1 MPFIGP
7 AVPAHASGALLRESD
22 STASASLLVHTLPG
36 ADAGTPPSGRPD
48 RRRPDWSARYATW
61 LLAADGLCGLAAW
74 GLSLVSTSFLG
85 LSAEQPWQW
94 GLLSSLLWVVLIGSG
109 RGYERS
115 RLGLGSDEVRAVLHA
130 GSRAVAVAAVV
141 AAVLQDTVLLTVMV
155 LAAVLS
161 LLGGVLV
168 RLALRRWLHARQ
180 RNGVD
185 LRDTLV
191 VGSLPQVTELAG
203 QLTGEPGAGMRVVG
217 VCVPD
222 HEIDAA
228 RAAGLTVLGSTE
240 DVRSAVLRHG
250 VRVVAVASGQPPHYL
265 RELAW
270 SVEGLDTQLLVHPG
284 LVEVAGPRM
293 HIRPFIGLPLLA
305 IEQPHFS
312 GWRISAKRVTDLVL
326 GGVGVVVASP
336 LLLVLALAIRL
347 SDGGPAIFRQ
357 TRVGHQGRTFTMYK
371 FRSMHVDAEARLAE
385 LMAQNEGAGPL
396 FKMVDDPR
404 ITRVGKFLRRT
415 SLDELPQLFNILNGT
430 MSLVGP
436 RPPLPSEVEEYQRP
450 VRRRLLVVPGL
461 TGLWQVSGRSSLSWD
476 ESVRLDLRY
485 VENWTLALDLLII
498 WRTFWAVLARRGA
511 Y

>member
-1 MPFIGP
+1 MLF
-7 AVPAHASGALLRESD
+7 RESE
-22 STASASLLVHTLPG
+22 STGSLLVHTPPEPVTT
-36 ADAGTPPSGRPD
+36 GTSPSGLRPD
-48 RRRPDWSARYATW
+48 RRRPDWSARYAAW
-61 LLAADGLCGLAAW
+61 LLSADALCGLAAW
-74 GLSLVSTSFLG
+74 GLALTVTQLIGLG
-85 LSAEQPWQW
+85 VAHPWW
-94 GLLSSLLWVVLIGSG
+94 WAVACGLLWVVLIGSG

-141 AAVLQDTVLLTVMV
+141 AALLQDTALLTVMV
-155 LAAVLS
+155 LAALLA

-180 RNGVD
+180 RNGLD
-185 LRDTLV
+185 LRDTVV
-191 VGSLPQVTELAG
+191 VGSLPQVTELAD

-222 HEIDAA
+222 HEIVEA
-228 RAAGLTVLGSTE
+228 RASGLTVLGGTE

-270 SVEGLDTQLLVHPG
+270 SIEGLDTQLLVHPG

-326 GGVGVVVASP
+326 SSLGVLVASP
-336 LLLVLALAIRL
+336 LLLVLTLAIRL
-347 SDGGPAIFRQ
+347 SDGGSAIFKQ

-436 RPPLPSEVEEYQRP
+436 RPPLPSEVEAYQRP